1 MDAPPWL
8 SLNRLE
14 WLVFL
19 IRLFRFIP
27 NCFQHTMIKIRPF
40 LAGIRTMFEAY
51 AAGILLLGI
60 CLDIMALAMLFW
72 LAVWF
77 KLNWRR
83 AKLPLLLLTIGTVTV
98 MGTIVTNRL
107 IVATIGL
114 GPLETMVGAERHVTL
129 TGWDRTDYGVLKR
142 VSDVVVL
149 QMANNDV
156 TDETLGNL
164 IGMDQ
169 LKELDLNDSQ
179 ITDAGLEVLAQL
191 PALEIVRIR
200 GTMVTDKGFG
210 AWLAAK
216 ESLIQI
222 DARGTAISSK
232 SLRDWKALD
241 KERRQFLK

>member
-1 MDAPPWL
+1 MFW
-8 SLNRLE
+8 S
-14 WLVFL
+14 V
-19 IRLFRFIP
+19 
-27 NCFQHTMIKIRPF
+27 
-40 LAGIRTMFEAY
+40 GTMFETY
-51 AAGILLLGI
+51 AAAVLLFGLGFI
-60 CLDIMALAMLFW
+60 AFAIFW
-72 LAVWF
+72 LFLLTIRFRLVWS
-77 KLNWRR
+77 K

>member
-1 MDAPPWL
+1 
-8 SLNRLE
+8 
-14 WLVFL
+14 
-19 IRLFRFIP
+19 
-27 NCFQHTMIKIRPF
+27 
-40 LAGIRTMFEAY
+40 MFETY
-51 AAGILLLGI
+51 AAAVLLFGLGFI
-60 CLDIMALAMLFW
+60 AFAIFW
-72 LAVWF
+72 LFLLTIRFRLVWS
-77 KLNWRR
+77 K